1 MKRLSV
7 LFVIVL
13 IAACNATSSQEVTP
27 EELQKKLI
35 SAMTDYLYKAV
46 DYDSSKV
53 KYHIENVIYFD
64 DKIKY
69 ICEFKV
75 NMMPTG
81 GRDTVGTMKAFVSK
95 DFKKV
100 GRLF

>member
-1 MKRLSV
+1 MKRLCV
-7 LFVIVL
+7 LFCSIV
-13 IAACNATSSQEVTP
+13 IAACNANPASAP
-27 EELQKKLI
+27 EDMETKLK
-35 SAMTDYLYKAV
+35 STMTDYLYKSV
-46 DYDSSKV
+46 NYDSSKV
-53 KYHIENVIYFD
+53 KYHIENVYYFD

-75 NMMPTG
+75 MMMPAG

-100 GRLF
+100 SRIY

>member
-13 IAACNATSSQEVTP
+13 TAACNATSSQEVTP

-75 NMMPTG
+75 NMIPTG

-100 GRLF
+100 GRIF

>member
-1 MKRLSV
+1 MKRMSV

-13 IAACNATSSQEVTP
+13 LAACNATSSQDTAP

-75 NMMPTG
+75 NMIPTG

-100 GRLF
+100 GRIF

>member
-1 MKRLSV
+1 MKKMCV
-7 LFVIVL
+7 LFFTVV
-13 IAACNATSSQEVTP
+13 IAACNATSASGPTP
-27 EELQKKLI
+27 EELQEKLI

-46 DYDSSKV
+46 EYDSSKV

-100 GRLF
+100 GRIF